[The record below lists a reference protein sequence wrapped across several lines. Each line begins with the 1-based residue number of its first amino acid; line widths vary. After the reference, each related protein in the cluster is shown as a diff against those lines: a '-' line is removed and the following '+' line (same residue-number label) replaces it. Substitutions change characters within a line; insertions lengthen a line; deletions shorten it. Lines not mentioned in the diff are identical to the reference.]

1 MAYDEHGNW
10 VPDDAPSQTP
20 AGYRPDAGYLW
31 GMGTR
36 GAGGLGGVYDM
47 FQGEGDWGSGWQ
59 EQENRRPEYLQY
71 GADDPAWMSWLGKSY
86 YDPGDD
92 DDFVGGPQQMANRAY
107 QQYLQGNEYR
117 TPTAQDIGHGLYGRV
132 IEGKRWD
139 ELWPGSG
146 STPATNDFKGTEL
159 QFNVRGDDETARNLE
174 WDRFNR
180 WAHEGAPTGGLQRT
194 DYYDTGRFT
203 GPVTKDSPLWEAG
216 GFVGG
221 DRYEPTLGP
230 RKMLH
235 WSDPT
240 AGVGQET
247 PLFLHG
253 GPVDTGAIRGGYKPT
268 TPEQQTEGQ
277 RWLDQL
283 TGAYE
288 TYQKTPYSTFAST
301 ATTPGL
307 QAQQGQWNTAAD
319 EYNRR
324 VMAAREKGDELT
336 KEQECAAR
344 GTPWTWNGSECVLPP
359 DEPTLQQQCEAR
371 GPEWQWNG
379 SDCVPKT
386 VIDEGAEECASR
398 GAPWFWNGTS
408 CVLPDGDPSTD
419 LQQQCRDAGGDWY
432 GGECHFDDTRKSGV
446 SGSSTFDKY
455 PGWPGV
461 DETGTIESDDASIP
475 AVDPDVQEFFTHDVG
490 TDPLSQITNLALSNL
505 IDTGGVVST
514 PFTAQT
520 EGELSDIMA
529 NKGYL
534 PPTDYER
541 DLKQQYQGVIDEGGV
556 QPLTDLER
564 ETQENLWELIN
575 RGGQIP
581 LDEQRRAM
589 QIESARSPI
598 DALRRAQLSQGQAA
612 MAGRGTLGQGPETD
626 YMQRV
631 ETRLA
636 PMYAQ
641 AAQSIALEEAQA
653 ADDRYQT
660 ALQQLN
666 QQALQGRIS
675 ADQHA
680 QQARDL
686 QSAMAM
692 DIARRQD
699 DRLMTAIQTSADLT
713 TAQSANLVD
722 AVNAMTGVQQMRTD
736 SAIRVLDQNRLWNEF
751 LATYG
756 LDRAKTLND
765 MQQGRYLHLMPMIQ
779 QFMNMLQISTGGFVD
794 Q

>member
-1 MAYDEHGNW
+1 
-10 VPDDAPSQTP
+10 
-20 AGYRPDAGYLW
+20 
-31 GMGTR
+31 
-36 GAGGLGGVYDM
+36 
-47 FQGEGDWGSGWQ
+47 
-59 EQENRRPEYLQY
+59 
-71 GADDPAWMSWLGKSY
+71 
-86 YDPGDD
+86 
-92 DDFVGGPQQMANRAY
+92 
-107 QQYLQGNEYR
+107 
-117 TPTAQDIGHGLYGRV
+117 
-132 IEGKRWD
+132 
-139 ELWPGSG
+139 
-146 STPATNDFKGTEL
+146 
-159 QFNVRGDDETARNLE
+159 
-174 WDRFNR
+174 
-180 WAHEGAPTGGLQRT
+180 
-194 DYYDTGRFT
+194 
-203 GPVTKDSPLWEAG
+203 
-216 GFVGG
+216 
-221 DRYEPTLGP
+221 
-230 RKMLH
+230 
-235 WSDPT
+235 
-240 AGVGQET
+240 
-247 PLFLHG
+247 
-253 GPVDTGAIRGGYKPT
+253 
-268 TPEQQTEGQ
+268 
-277 RWLDQL
+277 
-283 TGAYE
+283 
-288 TYQKTPYSTFAST
+288 
-301 ATTPGL
+301 
-307 QAQQGQWNTAAD
+307 
-319 EYNRR
+319 
-324 VMAAREKGDELT
+324 MAARSDTGGDDLT

-344 GTPWTWNGSECVLPP
+344 GAPWTWNGSDCVLPP
-359 DEPTLQQQCEAR
+359 DEPNLQQQCEAR

-379 SDCVPKT
+379 SACVPKT
-386 VIDEGAEECASR
+386 VTDNGAEECASR

-408 CVLPDGDPSTD
+408 CVLPDTPTTD

-432 GGECHFDDTRKSGV
+432 GGACHFDDKRNPGV
-446 SGSSTFDKY
+446 SGSSTFNKY
-455 PGWPGV
+455 PGYTGV
-461 DETGTIESDDASIP
+461 DETGTIESADDSIP
-475 AVDPDVQEFFTHDVG
+475 GVDPDVQEFFTHDVG
-490 TDPLSQITNLALSNL
+490 TDPMSQITNLALSNL
-505 IDTGGVVST
+505 VDTGGVVST

-556 QPLTDLER
+556 QPLTDIER
-564 ETQENLWELIN
+564 ETQANLWDLIN

-598 DALRRAQLSQGQAA
+598 DALRSAQLSQGQAA

-631 ETRLA
+631 ESKLA

-680 QQARDL
+680 KQARDL

-736 SAIRVLDQNRLWNEF
+736 SAIRVLDQNRLWNQF
-751 LATYG
+751 LAEYG

-765 MQQGRYLHLMPMIQ
+765 LQTGRYLHLMPMIQ

-794 Q
+794 QS